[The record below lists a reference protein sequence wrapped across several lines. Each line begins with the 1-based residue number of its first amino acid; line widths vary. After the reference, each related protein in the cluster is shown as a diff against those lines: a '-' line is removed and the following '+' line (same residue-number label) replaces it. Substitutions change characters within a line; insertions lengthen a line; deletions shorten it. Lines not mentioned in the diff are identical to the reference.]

1 MNLSRIKPARIAPT
15 VLAAA
20 LIAIA
25 LLPAGAAAKQTRQG
39 LIEELPTPAH
49 VGMIAAGGTRTAIW
63 FTDARKPGAVGR
75 MSLSGEVRRFPL
87 PAGVTPVDLEVGPE
101 GSPWFT
107 YSRGGVSALGTAE
120 GGIGTVANDKLALF
134 DEPPNPSGP
143 PSELVFSSL
152 SGIWFNHAGPYV
164 AGGYGIGTI
173 TKSGEFSE
181 FGAGLQPGAQIADLA
196 PAADGNV
203 WFADGPYRAIGRI
216 TATGEITEFAG
227 LPPQG
232 TAALSGPAAVGDNL
246 YFSANASPGLA
257 VERITAAGRLS
268 SFEKGL
274 APDAVA
280 LGPFLGDTESGDAW
294 FRVQRHSGLGT
305 TASVD
310 GPLAIGRITAAGKI
324 SEYSRCIR
332 PMPAA
337 AGIRELVKGP
347 DGDVWYA
354 NSPAGT
360 PRHFRHLAM
369 ASIGRITPAGKITEF
384 RFGLYL
390 KSEPE
395 QLLAAG
401 GLIWF
406 VDGHNG
412 RIGQIKPPTEP
423 ANAAQALRLLGGKGT
438 RPRLEVEVPG
448 PGKLELKEVGSR
460 PGLASSTA
468 QASSCGP
475 AEVAVP
481 MRPPLV
487 ATLRRHGVV
496 FINSRLT
503 FTPRGGS
510 PLTSKVYIEVGVA
523 GK

>member
-1 MNLSRIKPARIAPT
+1 MKRARIAPA
-15 VLAAA
+15 VLGAALAAV
-20 LIAIA
+20 A
-25 LLPAGAAAKQTRQG
+25 LLPAGAAAKQTQQG

-49 VGMIAAGGTRTAIW
+49 VGMIAAGGPRTAVW
-63 FTDARKPGAVGR
+63 FTVARNPAAIGR
-75 MSLSGEVRRFPL
+75 ITLSDKVRRFPL

-107 YSRGGVSALGTAE
+107 YARGGVSALGTAE
-120 GGIGTVANDKLALF
+120 GGIGTVTNDKLALF

-143 PSELVFSSL
+143 PSEIVFSAI
-152 SGIWFNHAGPYV
+152 GGVWFSHTGLYI

-173 TKSGEFSE
+173 AKNGEFSE
-181 FGAGLQPGAQIADLA
+181 FGAGLQPGAQITGLA
-196 PAADGNV
+196 PAADGNI

-216 TATGEITEFAG
+216 APTGEITEFAG

-232 TAALSGPAAVGDNL
+232 TAALSGPSAAGDKL

-257 VERITAAGRLS
+257 VERITTSGEISRFS
-268 SFEKGL
+268 KGL

-280 LGPFLGDTESGDAW
+280 LGPFLGDTEAGDAW

-305 TASVD
+305 TASAD
-310 GPLAIGRITAAGKI
+310 GPLAIGHITEGGKI
-324 SEYSRCIR
+324 TEYSRCIR

-337 AGIRELVKGP
+337 AGIRELIKGP
-347 DGDVWYA
+347 EGDVWYA

-369 ASIGRITPAGKITEF
+369 ASVGRITPTGQITEL

-412 RIGQIKPPTEP
+412 RIGLIEPPTGP
-423 ANAAQALRLLGGKGT
+423 VNGALALRLLGGKGT
-438 RPRLEVEVPG
+438 KPRLEVEAPG
-448 PGKLELKEVGSR
+448 PGKLELKEVGKR
-460 PGLASSTA
+460 PGLASSTTSA
-468 QASSCGP
+468 ATCGP
-475 AEVAVP
+475 ITVAVP
-481 MRPPLV
+481 MSPPLV

-496 FINSRLT
+496 FINSLLT

-510 PLTSKVYIEVGVA
+510 PLTTRDYIEVGVA